1 MLRVRPLPLAA
12 IGVEAGRCRTT
23 NDHTTAL
30 QEQQVGSASSTT
42 SRLGKKSLPGMN
54 ALVNNVAYA
63 LFAAG
68 PLPMLGPGA
77 DMRRLH
83 GFQRGKAW
91 TATALKT
98 Y

>member
-1 MLRVRPLPLAA
+1 
-12 IGVEAGRCRTT
+12 
-23 NDHTTAL
+23 
-30 QEQQVGSASSTT
+30 
-42 SRLGKKSLPGMN
+42 MN

-83 GFQRGKAW
+83 GFQRGKNRKNKNMVSAGR
-91 TATALKT
+91 
-98 Y
+98 